1 MRLVLP
7 TTGEYP
13 GTWGTQVNTGLTNL
27 VDASIAGTAS
37 ITMVAAD
44 YTLST
49 ANGAADESRAMFLVL
64 GGTPGGSY
72 NVIVPAVS
80 KLYFVTNSTGAA
92 QTVKTSAGT
101 GISVPNGARIALRC
115 DGTNVIEALNYV
127 GSLTIGSITLST
139 PLGIASGGTGSS
151 STTYCSLTANVS
163 GTLPVGSGGTGATT
177 LTGLV
182 KGNGTSAFS
191 AAVAGTDYVTPTG
204 SETLSNKTL
213 ASPVMTGTP
222 TAPTATAGTSTTQV
236 ATTAFVAATAF
247 SPVLPGQTGNA
258 GKFVTT
264 DGTNA
269 SWADINLS
277 TSVTGTLPIGNGG
290 TGQTTANAAL
300 NALLPSQTGN
310 SGKYVTT
317 DGSNTS
323 WAAVV
328 AASLQE
334 FTSSGT
340 WTKPSGATFVMV
352 EAWGAGGGG
361 GSGRRGTAGSTRTS
375 GGGGGGGA
383 YAYRLFKATDLASSI
398 SVAIGAGGAGG
409 AAVTVNSTDGNN
421 GTAGGATTFGTLLSA
436 FGGSGGFLGSTSAV
450 NGGGGGGVLAGASGS
465 STGGTPIVSGAAGQ
479 AFGGGQS
486 STSSAAIP
494 SGFGGAGGGGCST
507 AQGFS
512 GGSSYQGGGGGGAGS
527 VISSGNAFL
536 VAGSGGGITAESGT
550 GGVGVFYP
558 GTAGT
563 SGSSREGGGGG
574 ASSSASVLSVNN
586 QSVAFGNST
595 FAVTSETGL
604 IATSANGT
612 GAWTFRSNPSN
623 LATPWILHDGTKFV
637 LFNSTATQCWT
648 TTDFTTYTTVTGL
661 SSGIT
666 VQRVR
671 YANSNYFVMGSSAQ
685 LWRSTDL
692 VTWTQVTSGN
702 AGIIYDICWSGTNY
716 VCVSAS
722 TPQVRYSAN
731 LSSWST
737 PTTYSSGSSMYSC
750 ESNGSGTVVIQS
762 DASVATCAQRSTDNG
777 VNFSNVATT
786 LVQASGSR
794 GLLFANSTWL
804 AASLTD
810 IWSSTD
816 GNTWTSRL
824 TGAGGAM
831 TGFAWDGTTFVAGIT
846 ANSSTMART
855 AVPAALGTWTN
866 RTVTAVNTAAG
877 AGGAGGS
884 IGGGGGGGGASLN
897 DNNSGAGGT
906 GGNGFVRVYTW

>member
-1 MRLVLP
+1 
-7 TTGEYP
+7 
-13 GTWGTQVNTGLTNL
+13 LTNL

-191 AAVAGTDYVTPTG
+191 AAVAGTDYVTPAG

-247 SPVLPGQTGNA
+247 SSVLPGQTGNA

-269 SWADINLS
+269 SWADINLT

-323 WAAVV
+323 WATVV

-340 WTKPSGATFVMV
+340 WTKPANATFVMV

-361 GSGRRGTAGSTRTS
+361 GSGRRGAGSTVR
-375 GGGGGGGA
+375 GGGTGGGGGA
-383 YAYRLFKATDLASSI
+383 YAYRLFKASDLPSTI
-398 SVAIGAGGAGG
+398 PVTIGAGGAGG
-409 AAVTVNSTDGNN
+409 AARTTDDTNGVSGSAGGNTNFGFYLTAFGASGGTFGGTSSSAASKGGGVLSNQGEPSVGGGDFAGHFGTGSATTSGLATASGFGGGMGGGFDGTSTTYAG
-421 GTAGGATTFGTLLSA
+421 GCSYQGGPGGGAGGAIS
-436 FGGSGGFLGSTSAV
+436 SGNSAV
-450 NGGGGGGVLAGASGS
+450 NGGGIGGGII
-465 STGGTPIVSGAAGQ
+465 GT
-479 AFGGGQS
+479 
-486 STSSAAIP
+486 
-494 SGFGGAGGGGCST
+494 AGGG
-507 AQGFS
+507 ALS
-512 GGSSYQGGGGGGAGS
+512 GGMGFAGFPGIGRQGGGGGGANTS
-527 VISSGNAFL
+527 VTNI
-536 VAGSGGGITAESGT
+536 
-550 GGVGVFYP
+550 GVYD
-558 GTAGT
+558 
-563 SGSSREGGGGG
+563 
-574 ASSSASVLSVNN
+574 
-586 QSVAFGNST
+586 VAFGNSILV
-595 FAVTSETGL
+595 AGLAGLGANTGL
-604 IATSANGT
+604 MATSTDNGT
-612 GAWTFRSNPSN
+612 TWTFISAPVTTSGRPIYANSTWYVWTPGNGATIYASTN
-623 LATPWILHDGTKFV
+623 LATWSIATVLPSGANNLLYVNNIWIAIG
-637 LFNSTATQCWT
+637 NSGYLAT
-648 TTDFTTYTTVTGL
+648 
-661 SSGIT
+661 
-666 VQRVR
+666 
-671 YANSNYFVMGSSAQ
+671 
-685 LWRSTDL
+685 STDL
-692 VTWTQVTSGN
+692 VNWTVRTTGLSTTISNVAWTGVNYVAVASSGKAIYSSDLSTWT
-702 AGIIYDICWSGTNY
+702 
-716 VCVSAS
+716 AS
-722 TPQVRYSAN
+722 TGLTGVSIVYDVAA
-731 LSSWST
+731 
-737 PTTYSSGSSMYSC
+737 
-750 ESNGSGTVVIQS
+750 NGSTVVIATDTTPFTYISTNNGQS
-762 DASVATCAQRSTDNG
+762 FTGTSSTTASTLQTAPSLRYLGGSFVLITATS
-777 VNFSNVATT
+777 
-786 LVQASGSR
+786 
-794 GLLFANSTWL
+794 
-804 AASLTD
+804 SLYT
-810 IWSSTD
+810 STD
-816 GNTWTSRL
+816 GNTWTL
-824 TGAGGAM
+824 QA
-831 TGFAWDGTTFVAGIT
+831 DGTTDGYSGLAYTGTTWFVGSSTNNTTAGIT
-846 ANSSTMART
+846 STNLT
-855 AVPAALGTWTN
+855 AWTS
-866 RTVTAVNTAAG
+866 RTVTAIAVG
-877 AGGAGGS
+877 AGGAGGA
-884 IGGGGGGGGASLN
+884 GGFASGGGGGAGSLN
-897 DNNSGAGGT
+897 GNNSGAGGV
-906 GGNGFVRVYTW
+906 GGNGLVRVYTW